1 MLERCSD
8 VSMYILADKF
18 PIIFVWN
25 PIKFHVFI
33 AIHQIDWLFKSK
45 TDVLSPLCRL
55 LRHPCTDTNMYTM
68 YIYIYI
74 LCNELVGKKRYFST
88 APITN
93 FSFLLNL
100 LSIDVDFIYILYICM
115 YCVFYPFLLSI

>member
-8 VSMYILADKF
+8 VSMYILEDKF

-25 PIKFHVFI
+25 PIKSHVFI

-55 LRHPCTDTNMYTM
+55 RRHPCTDTNMYTM

-74 LCNELVGKKRYFST
+74 YYAMNW
-88 APITN
+88 
-93 FSFLLNL
+93 
-100 LSIDVDFIYILYICM
+100 
-115 YCVFYPFLLSI
+115 